1 MRSFGSDNHAGAHPK
16 ILASLQQAN
25 VDHAPAYG
33 TDDWSARAEK
43 AFQTLFGTKAESFF
57 VFNGTAANVLA
68 LRACLKPYETVLCA
82 EVSHLNVDECGAPEF
97 FTGAKLQPLPH
108 DQGLLS
114 IETLKAALI
123 RRGDQHFSQARAVS
137 LTQPTE
143 YGTCYS
149 LAQIREICAWA
160 KREGLFVHID
170 GARLANAVVSLKTSF
185 QEMLTEAGADV
196 VSFGGT
202 KNGLVFGEAV
212 VFLNPKLAEGFKY
225 VRKQSAQ
232 LPSKTRF
239 VAAQFL
245 AYLEGDLWREIA
257 EHALAQA
264 RELRE
269 GLTGLDGVEITRPTE
284 SNAVFA
290 KLPQP
295 WIKRLRE
302 HYFFYVWDEKTFEC
316 RLMTSWD
323 TRPDDIRGLIRHIK
337 ELCV

>member
-16 ILASLQQAN
+16 ILAALTGVNA
-25 VDHAPAYG
+25 DHAPAYG
-33 TDDWSARAEK
+33 TDEWSARASK
-43 AFQTLFGTKAESFF
+43 AFQTLFGTKTESFF

-68 LRACLKPYETVLCA
+68 LRACLKPYESVLCA
-82 EVSHLNVDECGAPEF
+82 EASHLNVDECGAPEF
-97 FTGAKLQPLPH
+97 FTGAKLRALPH

-114 IETLKAALI
+114 LETLQAALI
-123 RRGDQHFSQARAVS
+123 RRGDQHYSQARVIS

-149 LAQIREICAWA
+149 LKQIRDICAWA
-160 KREGLFVHID
+160 QREGLFVHVD
-170 GARLANAVVSLKTSF
+170 GARLANAVVSLKTTF
-185 QEMLTEAGADV
+185 KEMLTDAGVDV

-212 VFLNPKLAEGFKY
+212 VFLNPTLAEGFQY
-225 VRKQSAQ
+225 LRKQSAQ

-245 AYLEGDLWREIA
+245 TYLDNDLWRDIA
-257 EHALAQA
+257 EHALARA

-269 GLTGLDGVEITRPTE
+269 GLAGLRGVEITRPTE

-295 WIKRLRE
+295 WIKPLRD

-323 TRPDDIRGLIRHIK
+323 TSADDVRGLIRHIK
-337 ELCV
+337 ELSV